1 MISSHLQNLPT
12 EDIETTGGLESKEL
26 DRPGA
31 SLTHFQ
37 SQFTGG
43 MELRGNAESV
53 IAYLDNHQG
62 WFCRCAQPMA
72 VTPLGERGYVLK
84 VGRYGSLGYEIEPQI
99 GLELLP
105 PDQQGIY
112 RIITVPVPG
121 YNPPNY
127 QVDFRAALQLLETQS
142 EQGEAQEVTR
152 VEWHLNLKVSIQFP
166 RFIAK
171 LPQALIQGAGDRLLR
186 QVVRQI
192 SQRLTAKV
200 VADFHAAQGTAPPN
214 LPSQQ

>member
-1 MISSHLQNLPT
+1 MISSHLQNLPA
-12 EDIETTGGLESKEL
+12 EDVETTGGLDPNEL
-26 DRPGA
+26 SPGA

-37 SQFTGG
+37 SQFTGR
-43 MELRGNAESV
+43 MELRGSAQSV
-53 IAYLDNHQG
+53 TAYLDNHRG

-72 VTPLGERGYVLK
+72 VTPLGERGYALK

-112 RIITVPVPG
+112 RIVTVPVPG
-121 YNPPNY
+121 YTPPNY
-127 QVDFRAALQLLETQS
+127 QVDFQAALQLLETRAERGES
-142 EQGEAQEVTR
+142 EDVTR

-166 RFIAK
+166 RFITR
-171 LPQALIQGAGDRLLR
+171 LPQALIQGAGDRLLK
-186 QVVRQI
+186 QIVRQI

-200 VADFHAAQGTAPPN
+200 VADFHSTQGIAPPN
-214 LPSQQ
+214 LHPR

>member
-1 MISSHLQNLPT
+1 MISSHFQNLPT
-12 EDIETTGGLESKEL
+12 EDIETTEGLEPNEL
-26 DRPGA
+26 SPGA
-31 SLTHFQ
+31 SLAHFQ
-37 SQFTGG
+37 SQFTGR
-43 MELRGNAESV
+43 MELSGNAQSV
-53 IAYLDNHQG
+53 IAYLDNHRG

-72 VTPLGERGYVLK
+72 VAPLGERGYALK

-112 RIITVPVPG
+112 RIVTVPVPG
-121 YNPPNY
+121 YSPPNY

-142 EQGEAQEVTR
+142 EPGEPQDLTR

-166 RFIAK
+166 RFITK

-200 VADFHAAQGTAPPN
+200 AADFHTTQGRVLPN
-214 LPSQQ
+214 LRSQQ